1 MKIALILLTVLF
13 YLTVPALILRLCYV
27 SKWASQLGAVLMC
40 YVVGIAFGQTLIGE
54 INREVPNILVTALI
68 PLALPM
74 LLFEIDVKSW
84 KKMAGKTF
92 LAMIIGISSL
102 IVMIILGYFL
112 FRDSINDANKIG
124 GMLSGLYVGGTPNLV
139 SLKAALNV
147 SDDVFIAVNT
157 VDIMVGAVYMLFLI
171 SIAKKI
177 FSKFLLPYP
186 HKIDTSTSLC
196 NQEEK
201 IEEKRVIKRFKK
213 WITDVSIG
221 NVLAAFGVSL
231 LIALIGAG
239 IGFGLIKESAI
250 QMAVIILAITTLA
263 IIASNIKAVKK
274 IKGSFDTGM
283 YLILI
288 FCISVASMA
297 NFESMGKAFLPLF
310 GFVTLGVFGTLTL
323 HVLFCKIFKID
334 VDTTII
340 TSVSLICSPPFVPVV
355 AAAIKNKEVMM
366 SGITVG
372 VIGYA
377 LGNYI
382 GVFMSYLLGL
392 I

>member
-1 MKIALILLTVLF
+1 MKIALITLTLLF
-13 YLTVPALILRLCYV
+13 YLIVPALILRLCYL
-27 SKWASQLGAVLMC
+27 SKWANKIGAVLIC
-40 YVVGIAFGQTLIGE
+40 YLIGIVFGQIFIGD
-54 INREVPNILVTALI
+54 INREIPNILATALI

-74 LLFEIDVKSW
+74 LLFEIDLKSW
-84 KKMAGKTF
+84 KKVAGKTF
-92 LAMIIGISSL
+92 LSMIIGILCL
-102 IVMIILGYFL
+102 IVIVTLGYFL
-112 FRDSINDANKIG
+112 FRDSIDDANKIS
-124 GMLSGLYVGGTPNLV
+124 GMLAGLYTGGTPNLA
-139 SLKAALNV
+139 SLKVALNV
-147 SDDVFIAVNT
+147 KEEIFVAVNS
-157 VDIMVGAVYMLFLI
+157 VDMLVGAVYILFLI
-171 SIAKKI
+171 SVAKKI

-186 HKIDTSTSLC
+186 HK
-196 NQEEK
+196 NEYQEEN
-201 IEEKRVIKRFKK
+201 IEEKRVIKRLKK
-213 WITDVSIG
+213 WITDVSIK

-239 IGFGLIKESAI
+239 IGFGLIKDNAI
-250 QMAVIILAITTLA
+250 QMAVIILSITTLA

-288 FCISVASMA
+288 FSIAVSSMM
-297 NFESMGKAFLPLF
+297 NFESMSKAFLPLM
-310 GFVTLGVFGTLTL
+310 GFVTLGVFGTLIL

-340 TSVSLICSPPFVPVV
+340 TSVSLICSPPFVPVI

-377 LGNYI
+377 LGNYL
-382 GVFMSYLLGL
+382 GVFMAYLLGL
-392 I
+392 L

>member
-1 MKIALILLTVLF
+1 MKIALITLTVLF
-13 YLTVPALILRLCYV
+13 YLIVPALILRLCYL
-27 SKWASQLGAVLMC
+27 SKLANQLGAVLIC
-40 YVVGIAFGQTLIGE
+40 YLVGIAFGQIFICD
-54 INREVPNILVTALI
+54 INREVPDILSIALI

-74 LLFEIDVKSW
+74 LLFEIDLKSW
-84 KKMAGKTF
+84 KKVAGKAF
-92 LAMIIGISSL
+92 LSMIIVVLCL
-102 IVMIILGYFL
+102 IVIVTLCFFL
-112 FRDSINDANKIG
+112 FRGSINDANKIG
-124 GMLSGLYVGGTPNLV
+124 GMLAGLYTGGTPNLA
-139 SLKAALNV
+139 SLKVALNV
-147 SDDVFIAVNT
+147 QENIFVAVNT
-157 VDIMVGAVYMLFLI
+157 VDMLISAVYLLFLI
-171 SIAKKI
+171 LIAKKI

-186 HKIDTSTSLC
+186 HKNEYQNENID
-196 NQEEK
+196 
-201 IEEKRVIKRFKK
+201 EKRVVKRLKK
-213 WITDVSIG
+213 WLSDVSIK

-239 IGFGLIKESAI
+239 IGFGLIKEKAI
-250 QMAVIILAITTLA
+250 QMAVIILSITTLA

-288 FCISVASMA
+288 FSVAVSSMV
-297 NFESMGKAFLPLF
+297 NFDSMSKAFLPLM
-310 GFVTLGVFGTLTL
+310 GFVTLSVFGTLIL

-377 LGNYI
+377 LGNYL

-392 I
+392 L